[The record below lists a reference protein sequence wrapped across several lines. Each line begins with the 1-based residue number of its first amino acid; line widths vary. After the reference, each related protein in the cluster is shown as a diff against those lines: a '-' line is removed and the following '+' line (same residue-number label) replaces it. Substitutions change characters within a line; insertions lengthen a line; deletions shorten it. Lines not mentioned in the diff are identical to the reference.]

1 MLIVPAALVALG
13 LVLFLVLRGGGGGGG
28 IFGGGPDDTTPALHF
43 RVTKAQPIVVTDKD
57 PKQFD
62 SSAAQVAA
70 QVTQTMT
77 ALYTE
82 AFLDPSNWR
91 DGSYDNV
98 WPLFDE
104 GARASAQQDGTT
116 LTLGASAGD
125 TYDEIGRPRGKI
137 RVKVLLD
144 REEKP
149 SMAVAI
155 VTFTA
160 LGTRKDGTYTEIV
173 SNGQFFL
180 KPGGTGW
187 TVYAFQVRRADH
199 ETAPPPGPSARPSA
213 VSS

>member
-57 PKQFD
+57 HKQFD

-116 LTLGASAGD
+116 LTLG
-125 TYDEIGRPRGKI
+125 
-137 RVKVLLD
+137 
-144 REEKP
+144 
-149 SMAVAI
+149 
-155 VTFTA
+155 
-160 LGTRKDGTYTEIV
+160 
-173 SNGQFFL
+173 
-180 KPGGTGW
+180 
-187 TVYAFQVRRADH
+187 
-199 ETAPPPGPSARPSA
+199 PPPATRTTRSAARGARSASRCSSIARRSPRWRWPS
-213 VSS
+213 